1 MDASTTLTLEER
13 EILLRAEMRLMLKG
27 MDEAADQLSE
37 CRRFV
42 QLTSP
47 AGSSLAVW
55 FVNWFRVK
63 SCSVVQ
69 RLPQTWDSVSSK
81 FAPR

>member
-37 CRRFV
+37 CRRRYDSAAK
-42 QLTSP
+42 QL
-47 AGSSLAVW
+47 AEIKVGQVA
-55 FVNWFRVK
+55 
-63 SCSVVQ
+63 
-69 RLPQTWDSVSSK
+69 
-81 FAPR
+81 